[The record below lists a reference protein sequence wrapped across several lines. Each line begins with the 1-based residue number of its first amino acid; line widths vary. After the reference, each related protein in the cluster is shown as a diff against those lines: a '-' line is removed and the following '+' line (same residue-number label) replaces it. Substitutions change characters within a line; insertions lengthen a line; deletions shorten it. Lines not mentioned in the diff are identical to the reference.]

1 MARRRGV
8 GYASLWKLTIGGSFP
23 SSLSCRRIK
32 VMFIF
37 HVKRNSEQDLY
48 YWSVDEKREK
58 CCSCV
63 ARTRSLLAISSFI
76 EQLLKRYMCGFSLS
90 SGYSGFFLVLQRIH
104 MLIDKVDL
112 LAGRW
117 NLESC
122 PPMPVLITLFLWSRA
137 SLREENL
144 PLLEFL
150 DGIVSVWF
158 AHVAIS
164 SLFIFLLLV
173 FWCSL
178 YTSFVQGVPQLE
190 PFFTYICSS
199 EQGGQAKQEQGW
211 FPFKKNKFSVCSLAL
226 FPFFL

>member
-32 VMFIF
+32 VLFIF

-76 EQLLKRYMCGFSLS
+76 EQLLKHYMCCFSLS

-104 MLIDKVDL
+104 MLIGKVDL

-158 AHVAIS
+158 ARGYFIPIHFPPLGFLVLLVHLICTRGAPIWS
-164 SLFIFLLLV
+164 PSLHIFAHQNKGGKQNKNKVDFLLRRINLV
-173 FWCSL
+173 F
-178 YTSFVQGVPQLE
+178 
-190 PFFTYICSS
+190 
-199 EQGGQAKQEQGW
+199 AH
-211 FPFKKNKFSVCSLAL
+211 
-226 FPFFL
+226 